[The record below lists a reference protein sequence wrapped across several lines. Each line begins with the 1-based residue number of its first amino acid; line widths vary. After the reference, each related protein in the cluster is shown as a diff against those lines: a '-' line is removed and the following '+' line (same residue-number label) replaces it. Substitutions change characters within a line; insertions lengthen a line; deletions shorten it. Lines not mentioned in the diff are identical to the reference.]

1 MSRCQVSRCHVPGV
15 WCQVSSGVRYLVG
28 VELGV
33 LLPLGGVGVRRAR
46 VAQLLD
52 VPVPEVVCDL
62 M

>member
-1 MSRCQVSRCHVPGV
+1 M
-15 WCQVSSGVRYLVG
+15 RYLVG